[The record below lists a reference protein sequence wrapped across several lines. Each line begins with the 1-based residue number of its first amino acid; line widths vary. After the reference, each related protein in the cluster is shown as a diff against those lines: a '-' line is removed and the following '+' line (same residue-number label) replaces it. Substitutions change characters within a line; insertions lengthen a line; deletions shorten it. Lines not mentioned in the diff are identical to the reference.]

1 LLLPVTKGNE
11 MKIDAHYY
19 ALLAFC
25 RACGFKKESA
35 HKVAY
40 ASQFVDDAR
49 INHIVIAGNPG
60 RDLIQCDNIDNQP
73 SFFNMATCHSY
84 TRMKTFNI
92 EAMINNT
99 CAFHFVP
106 GCRGPNFAKKLR
118 CSEESSVITD
128 ILREALEEDD
138 LIKLGIVLHAYADTF
153 SHQGFS
159 GILSKVNDIKEC
171 KTLSRLPWTWS
182 DKFARVFKWSVKDKF
197 DKLLDS
203 AIPAYGHG
211 QAMEYPDLPF
221 LRWSY
226 EYDYSDQFSTAYK
239 SSGEIDNM
247 ARYERAFQKIKGY
260 LEDYL
265 SRHREY
271 RDGGISFQKFDILF
285 DTLLLEKTDRE
296 RVKNWQ
302 KTIVAQGLFAEEDP
316 ACAYDENG
324 WLREAFA
331 NFEEEKF
338 NQRKVDRAVTTA
350 NFSASNWYKYYLAV
364 KWYKERFFYYCSQT
378 GLEIPR

>member
-1 LLLPVTKGNE
+1 

-25 RACGFKKESA
+25 RVCGFKKESA

-60 RDLIQCDNIDNQP
+60 RGLIQLDNIDNQP
-73 SFFNMATCHSY
+73 TFFNMATCHSY
-84 TRMKTFNI
+84 TRMKTFNY

-106 GCRGPNFAKKLR
+106 GCKGPNFAKKLR
-118 CSEESSVITD
+118 CDEESPVITD
-128 ILREALEEDD
+128 ILREGLEQDE

-171 KTLSRLPWTWS
+171 KTLSKIPWNWS
-182 DKFARVFKWSVKDKF
+182 DKFTKAFKWFTGNEF
-197 DKLLDS
+197 DKLFDS
-203 AIPAYGHG
+203 AMPAYGHG

-239 SSGEIDNM
+239 SSGEIDNRV
-247 ARYERAFQKIKGY
+247 RYREAFQKIKGHLENY
-260 LEDYL
+260 LQ
-265 SRHREY
+265 RHPQY
-271 RDGGISFQKFDILF
+271 RDEGYRQEAIGERQKFAILF
-285 DTLLLEKTDRE
+285 DTLLTEKTDWE
-296 RVKNWQ
+296 RVENWQ
-302 KTIVAQGLFAEEDP
+302 KTIIAQGLFERKDP
-316 ACAYDENG
+316 ACTYDENE

-331 NFEEEKF
+331 NFEKEKF
-338 NQRKVDRAVTTA
+338 NQRKVEGVILAA
-350 NFSASNWYKYYLAV
+350 NFSDTNWYKYYLAV
-364 KWYKERFFYYCSQT
+364 KWYKEQFFSYCSQA

>member
-1 LLLPVTKGNE
+1 

-19 ALLAFC
+19 ALLAFS

-35 HKVAY
+35 HKLAY
-40 ASQFVDDAR
+40 ASQFVDDAT
-49 INHIVIAGNPG
+49 INHIVIAGDPG
-60 RDLIQCDNIDNQP
+60 NIQYDDIENQP

-84 TRMKTFNI
+84 TRIKTFNQ

-106 GCRGPNFAKKLR
+106 CCRGPNFTKKLR
-118 CSEESSVITD
+118 CSEESSVITN

-138 LIKLGIVLHAYADTF
+138 LIKLGTVLHVYADTF

-171 KTLSRLPWTWS
+171 KTLSKIPWNWS
-182 DKFARVFKWSVKDKF
+182 DKFAKGIKWFTKNEF
-197 DKLLDS
+197 DKLFDS
-203 AIPAYGHG
+203 AMPAYGHG

-226 EYDYSDQFSTAYK
+226 EYDYSDQFSTSYK
-239 SSGEIDNM
+239 SSGEIDNT
-247 ARYERAFQKIKGY
+247 ARYKRAFQKITEY

-265 SRHREY
+265 GRY
-271 RDGGISFQKFDILF
+271 PQYVDGSISFQKFDALF
-285 DTLLLEKTDRE
+285 DTLLIEKTDRE

-302 KTIVAQGLFAEEDP
+302 KIIATHGLFTKEDP
-316 ACAYDENG
+316 ACTYDENG

-331 NFEEEKF
+331 NFEEKKF
-338 NQRKVDRAVTTA
+338 KQSKVDGVLITA
-350 NFSASNWYKYYLAV
+350 NFSISNWYKYYLAV
-364 KWYKERFFYYCSQT
+364 KWYKERFFYYCSQA
-378 GLEIPR
+378 GLEIPE